1 MGRLLIVDISVELT
15 GHRSAHRTDSSCG
28 ETGGYNVIKPL

>member
-15 GHRSAHRTDSSCG
+15 GHRSAHPTDSSCG
-28 ETGGYNVIKPL
+28 EPVATSY